1 MHLFHI
7 LHSIHEIHSSS
18 GKYSSYAWIKKSL
31 LSQLLKYY
39 IKPAELCAKL
49 KPSQFGKYTLTLEEI
64 TKCCSESSVQPNYDE
79 FDAELLYKLIKN
91 LCPFLKPKNGWG
103 EKPDIAD
110 IELGDDVERLVQFKD
125 ELFDFA
131 DPSEFYLR
139 KYEEAAWNE
148 IVSASE
154 RIHNAIKGNYKI
166 FLDDLKKTK
175 YTVFRIRRKISEGNL
190 RIVINELIFAL
201 SCVIQNILQ
210 F

>member
-1 MHLFHI
+1 MEIFKKFHR
-7 LHSIHEIHSSS
+7 IHEIHSSG

-64 TKCCSESSVQPNYDE
+64 TKCCSESSVQPDYDE

-91 LCPFLKPKNGWG
+91 LCPLPKPKKGWG

-131 DPSEFYLR
+131 DPSEFYLS
-139 KYEEAAWNE
+139 KYEEAWNE
-148 IVSASE
+148 IESASE
-154 RIHNAIKGNYKI
+154 RIHTAIKGNYKI
-166 FLDDLKKTK
+166 FLDDFQKTK
-175 YTVFRIRRKISEGNL
+175 DNISCIRRKISEGNL
-190 RIVINELIFAL
+190 RIVINYLIFAL

>member
-1 MHLFHI
+1 MGLNSK
-7 LHSIHEIHSSS
+7 LHRIHEIHSSG

-31 LSQLLKYY
+31 LSQLLKHY

-91 LCPFLKPKNGWG
+91 LCPLLKPKKGWG

-125 ELFDFA
+125 EPFDCA
-131 DPSEFYLR
+131 DPSEFYLS
-139 KYEEAAWNE
+139 KYEEAWNE
-148 IVSASE
+148 IESASE
-154 RIHNAIKGNYKI
+154 RIHNAIKGNYKS
-166 FLDDLKKTK
+166 FLDDFQITK
-175 YTVFRIRRKISEGNL
+175 DKISCIRREISEGNL

-201 SCVIQNILQ
+201 SCEIQNI
-210 F
+210 FTT